1 MKRILLLLLLLLA
14 LSAGRA
20 VAAQAPEPPPLES
33 GRSGALSWWVSVG
46 ASRMADPMFL
56 GTSVSVSA
64 GRRDRA
70 LRLSYDSAST
80 FKETETL
87 NAASVS
93 LGVRTRVGPLHLGA
107 FVGPAVVWGQSGY
120 DAAGRPLGERYLTA
134 GAAVDASA
142 LLGLGSR
149 VALGVGA
156 WANVNPR
163 LSTFGAGPALRIIL
177 GGER

>member
-1 MKRILLLLLLLLA
+1 MKRIFLLLA
-14 LSAGRA
+14 LVAGP

-33 GRSGALSWWVSVG
+33 GRSGALLWWGSVG
-46 ASRMADPMFL
+46 ASRMADPMAL
-56 GTSVSVSA
+56 GASVSVSA
-64 GRRDRA
+64 GRRATA
-70 LRLSYDSAST
+70 LRLSYDAAST
-80 FKETETL
+80 LKGTETL

-107 FVGPAVVWGQSGY
+107 FAGPAVVWGEF
-120 DAAGRPLGERYLTA
+120 AAVAGRPLGERYLTA

-142 LLGLGSR
+142 LFGLGSR